1 MEWLTNMPYCP
12 RCNAEIKEGDKFCVY
27 CGAPLVSET
36 LKTVERRKYVR
47 ERDTCFGEEEK
58 DYLGLVS
65 LGFFLLAVGIT
76 YTLNT
81 NVFDDFRFWIE
92 KLIAEKTIVRPPSE
106 LIFSATIF
114 LGASGFFSFIK
125 AIVRIL
131 TNDVK
136 RRIIADIFSGIAL
149 VIFAYLINLYGT
161 GTLTWQTTLGTEIIV
176 CGLLI
181 ALYSIISSLL
191 RRR

>member
-1 MEWLTNMPYCP
+1 MPYCP
-12 RCNAEIKEGDKFCVY
+12 RCNAETKEGDKFCVY
-27 CGAPLVSET
+27 CGAPLATET
-36 LKTVERRKYVR
+36 LKPAERRSYVR

-81 NVFDDFRFWIE
+81 NIIEDFRFWIE
-92 KLIAEKTIVRPPSE
+92 ELSLRKTIVEPPSG

-114 LGASGFFSFIK
+114 FGSSGIFSFIK
-125 AIVRIL
+125 AIVRIA
-131 TNDVK
+131 TNDIK
-136 RRIIADIFSGIAL
+136 RRILADIFSGLAL
-149 VIFAYLINLYGT
+149 LLFAYLIKLYGT
-161 GTLTWQTTLGTEIIV
+161 GALSWQTALGTEIIV
-176 CGLLI
+176 CGLLV